1 VYVSIHT
8 YFIVIIE
15 QGFICCWENKMNDFL
30 YPSSMDGMSV
40 ELGLILGG
48 ADQCSRGLSCEYL
61 AHLFLESCG
70 EREALHHHTSRA
82 LSSNRRA
89 HVRRY
94 AAG

>member
-1 VYVSIHT
+1 VYVFIHT

-15 QGFICCWENKMNDFL
+15 QGFICCWENKMNDL

>member
-30 YPSSMDGMSV
+30 YPSSMGGMSV

-48 ADQCSRGLSCEYL
+48 ADQCSRGLSW
-61 AHLFLESCG
+61 
-70 EREALHHHTSRA
+70 
-82 LSSNRRA
+82 
-89 HVRRY
+89 
-94 AAG
+94 